1 MHEEVVNPQMES
13 VDPNDAEDVAQDG
26 GLYPYCCD
34 CSVLEPAGSGVND
47 FCRNCLLKEMSSV
60 MQPPGLA
67 SVVVEEQSVTTGCD
81 SERYTLVKW
90 SYFLLYTIIF
100 FLYPVLLTVVSIPA
114 FLLIEF
120 SAALLLAIF
129 FYYVGSDPIENIFLQ
144 RKPSEITGD

>member
-81 SERYTLVKW
+81 SERYTLTRLVMQLPQPA
-90 SYFLLYTIIF
+90 S
-100 FLYPVLLTVVSIPA
+100 VV
-114 FLLIEF
+114 
-120 SAALLLAIF
+120 AAEHSPEDI
-129 FYYVGSDPIENIFLQ
+129 
-144 RKPSEITGD
+144 KPTQ